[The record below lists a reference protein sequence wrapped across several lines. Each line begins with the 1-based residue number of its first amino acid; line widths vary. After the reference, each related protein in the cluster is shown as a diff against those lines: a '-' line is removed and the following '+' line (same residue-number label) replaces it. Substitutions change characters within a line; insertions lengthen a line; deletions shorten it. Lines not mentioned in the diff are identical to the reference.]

1 MCVCA
6 RTGFAYIRSAWAR
19 VMSHISSSSSM
30 LSDTASPTC
39 TLSNRARTCDTYT
52 LDASGAHG
60 TAHLQPQEA
69 HQGERAL
76 HAHQACGQ
84 RARDYTHRE
93 GCEYMDD
100 LQACNS
106 LRAVGLVSRSLYL
119 SLLLALS
126 LSRARALSRSL
137 SLTRSFSFT
146 LFLSPS
152 PFASLYLCIRVCVSI
167 CYGS

>member
-1 MCVCA
+1 M
-6 RTGFAYIRSAWAR
+6 
-19 VMSHISSSSSM
+19 MSHVSSTSI

-39 TLSNRARTCDTYT
+39 TLSTHARTCDTYT

-60 TAHLQPQEA
+60 TAHPQPQEA
-69 HQGERAL
+69 RQGERAL
-76 HAHQACGQ
+76 HAHQACEQ
-84 RARDYTHRE
+84 QARDYTHRE

-100 LQACNS
+100 IQACDS
-106 LRAVGLVSRSLYL
+106 LRAVGLVSHSLYL

-137 SLTRSFSFT
+137 SLTRSLSFT

-152 PFASLYLCIRVCVSI
+152 PFTGLYLCIRVCVSR
-167 CYGS
+167 CYVS